1 MSKYRITLD
10 GKVNEMESELLDG
23 EESVARPAVEAPI
36 VQGSGVV
43 NPDVRVADPSLHT
56 QTHVGKGSVVSPMPG
71 TITAVL
77 AGPGD
82 EVSKGQTVL
91 ILEAMKME
99 NDIVAPKDGSVGRLF
114 VEAGQAVQGGE
125 LLFEMA

>member
-10 GKVNEMESELLDG
+10 GKVYEMEIELLDG
-23 EESVARPAVEAPI
+23 EEPAGCHTAEAPA
-36 VQGSGVV
+36 VQGSRSASS
-43 NPDVRVADPSLHT
+43 DVRVADPSLHT